1 MGRGGQHWAGWS
13 RLWSLEGAPSPGD
26 SRCPLVACSPG
37 ACEQP
42 MGVWASPWA
51 WGVPRV
57 GFFLF
62 GGIQAAHGTG
72 TPDLGCLAR
81 GRGRGRSPAFS
92 VLCSWGA
99 GSVPLGLRAPGWL
112 WARPPARA
120 APHVPAVP
128 APPGPGHPSA
138 CSTEPAGLRAVC
150 RAIDLRLSSVSLGAG
165 MASPG
170 APDVPDAPT
179 RLVAR
184 LPAQVA
190 QSPPAWSPLLCGVD
204 TQGLR
209 GAARCGSPPR
219 PLRVAW
225 ARAEAGPAGAGRR
238 QGHWPWARP
247 GDAGILPSLDVL
259 DCQVGLAP

>member
-1 MGRGGQHWAGWS
+1 MGPAAPSPDRTDDRTDAAAACRAGLPGAAVRQRKCSARGATAGGFAFCCLWLHRPELWPPLPVGWEPCGSQAAPQDPGWGRGSPSAIWALGRGGQHWTGWS

-72 TPDLGCLAR
+72 TPDLGCLAH

-120 APHVPAVP
+120 APHGPAVP

-150 RAIDLRLSSVSLGAG
+150 RAIDL
-165 MASPG
+165 
-170 APDVPDAPT
+170 
-179 RLVAR
+179 
-184 LPAQVA
+184 
-190 QSPPAWSPLLCGVD
+190 
-204 TQGLR
+204 
-209 GAARCGSPPR
+209 
-219 PLRVAW
+219 
-225 ARAEAGPAGAGRR
+225 
-238 QGHWPWARP
+238 
-247 GDAGILPSLDVL
+247 
-259 DCQVGLAP
+259 